1 MANQPVNIL
10 ELIQNLLNAL
20 KGAKKPEEV
29 APNIG
34 ALTLK
39 KIWTNPSP
47 SKPFAGTTLSA
58 STLGVTLK
66 NGMPIRIE
74 CRPSPTGGERFFVDC
89 VVGADALCNFIANG
103 NSNKLCEIRTRN
115 VELRT
120 TGIKF
125 EDAYSKSITNV
136 NTSLNNDQGV
146 TPITIY
152 MYSQWTA
159 EV

>member
-10 ELIQNLLNAL
+10 DLIKNAVNAL
-20 KGAKKPEEV
+20 KGASKPEEV

-39 KIWTNPSP
+39 KIWANPSP
-47 SKPFAGTTLSA
+47 SKAFAGTTLSA
-58 STLGVTLK
+58 TTLGVTLK
-66 NGMPIRIE
+66 NGMPMRIE
-74 CRPSPTGGERFFVDC
+74 CKPSPSGGERFFVDC
-89 VVGADALCNFIANG
+89 VVGGDALCNFIANG
-103 NSNKLCEIRTRN
+103 NANKLAEIRTRN

-125 EDAYSKSITNV
+125 DDAYSKSITNV

-146 TPITIY
+146 VPVAIY